1 MTAEQH
7 GSERLSQSEAERLRE
22 ILQSQ
27 ENTTAGF
34 VAGVLAAVIGA
45 VAWAILVVVTELQ
58 IGIVAIGIGA
68 LVGFA
73 VARFGKGIDKS
84 FGIMAGVLALLG
96 VAFGNVLGV
105 AAFAADGLIEY
116 SFAESRFHPRYP
128 GFRGVPSIHFR
139 HNGRANVGWCDGHVD
154 ARPMTFTDWNHLYRT
169 DPARY
174 GIGWFGAADDNRLFD
189 LK

>member
-34 VAGVLAAVIGA
+34 VAGALAAVIGA

-105 AAFAADGLIEY
+105 AAFAADGI
-116 SFAESRFHPRYP
+116 AEIP
-128 GFRGVPSIHFR
+128 
-139 HNGRANVGWCDGHVD
+139 NV
-154 ARPMTFTDWNHLYRT
+154 
-169 DPARY
+169 
-174 GIGWFGAADDNRLFD
+174 LFD
-189 LK
+189 RLGPGGWVEVLTALQPLDFLFYGFAAYYAFQSAQRRVGMVEARQLLADGSSGGSPLMR